1 MICNCDVCRHSYKII
16 GFKKYRKW
24 NSKFVGRMRK
34 RLHRLKSEGITSGYL
49 CSDNKKE
56 VEWACLKD
64 NIEEAMCLYYEARGL
79 KRQGNRRRKY

>member
-1 MICNCDVCRHSYKII
+1 
-16 GFKKYRKW
+16 
-24 NSKFVGRMRK
+24 MRK